1 MLPPMRQTIAL
12 LLLGL
17 AVIARA
23 DEPAK
28 ATDARAEAAA
38 GVDAAQLL
46 KRARQIE
53 RKTSQLRG
61 LRLRRPIAMGVLS
74 RQQILTRI
82 ERKLAKEY
90 SAEEIRDESAVLKRL
105 GLLPASMDYR
115 ATLLELLKEQVA
127 GYYDPAEGKLH
138 LADWISISLQ
148 EIALSHEI
156 CHGLQD
162 QHFGLKRFTKPI
174 KDNSDQQLAQAALVE
189 GDCTGVI
196 IEYSLAPQGLDLGSV
211 GGAIDQLAKQVL
223 SSGGSPRIK
232 AAPRFLRDTL
242 LFPYL
247 SGLSMIQRVRA
258 KHPWATVSKMFQ
270 RPPESTEQVL
280 HPEKYWTIEHPVSI
294 HPKPL
299 SSLAAYTK
307 TKQDVLGEL
316 QLSIYLAQGVSDD
329 VAARA
334 AAGWGGDVL
343 QAFRKDKDAL
353 PLVVHLTTWDSEADA
368 LEFANAQRHVFVARK
383 LKARATEDGQ
393 PTVYLGK
400 GGEEWSVELRRHHVL
415 VLHAAPAAL
424 RAALQQEVWAGWRVG
439 GRKITRR

>member
-1 MLPPMRQTIAL
+1 MRQTIAL

-17 AVIARA
+17 ALSARA
-23 DEPAK
+23 DEPVKKPGAV
-28 ATDARAEAAA
+28 AEQPAS
-38 GVDAAQLL
+38 VDAAQLL
-46 KRARQIE
+46 QRARQIE

-61 LRLRRPIAMGVLS
+61 LRVRRPITMGVLS
-74 RQQILTRI
+74 RQQILLRV

-90 SAEEIRDESAVLKRL
+90 TAEEVRDESALLKRL
-105 GLLPASMDYR
+105 GLLPPSMDYR
-115 ATLLELLKEQVA
+115 ATLLEVLKEQVA
-127 GYYDPAEGKLH
+127 GYYDPVEAKLH
-138 LADWISISLQ
+138 LADWISIPLQ

-174 KDNSDQQLAQAALVE
+174 KENSDQQLAQAALVE

-211 GGAIDQLAKQVL
+211 GAAVDQLAKQVL
-223 SSGGSPRIK
+223 TSGGSPRIK

-247 SGLSMIQRVRA
+247 GGLSLIQRVRA
-258 KHPWATVSKMFQ
+258 KYPWATVSKMFQ

-280 HPEKYWTIEHPVSI
+280 HPEKYWTSEHPVPI
-294 HPKPL
+294 RTRPL
-299 SSLAAYTK
+299 PALAAYTR
-307 TKQDVLGEL
+307 TRQDVLGEL
-316 QLSIYLAQGVSDD
+316 QLSIYLSQGVSDD

-343 QAFRKDKDAL
+343 QSFRQDRDAL

-368 LEFANAQRHVFVARK
+368 LEFANAQRHVLVAQK
-383 LKARATEDGQ
+383 LKAQPRATEERRLTIYG
-393 PTVYLGK
+393 GK
-400 GGEEWSVELRRHHVL
+400 GGEEWSVERRRQHVL
-415 VLHAAPAAL
+415 VLHAAPATL
-424 RAALQQEVWAGWRVG
+424 RAALQQEVWDHWRVG
-439 GRKITRR
+439 GRKISAK